1 MPVCLEDPHYCQK
14 FVRSPYRHEC
24 GLTSLCTLIRC
35 VTSKHDFGTLM
46 RFSNP
51 GRAQRDIHPDDLCP
65 SERRNLPITPSRP
78 SIPPHSIHV
87 NSPTAWKS
95 LFPVPHVSYFQC
107 VIKVALSGHW
117 LQHPPSRLTLPTP
130 ATFLLTP
137 CNMSE
142 KALQDAQLDRVKDI
156 SLTIRQA
163 IRNSLPG
170 APDQFLTLMVP
181 GKVLN
186 FKVSR
191 VRKSNI

>member
-1 MPVCLEDPHYCQK
+1 
-14 FVRSPYRHEC
+14 
-24 GLTSLCTLIRC
+24 
-35 VTSKHDFGTLM
+35 
-46 RFSNP
+46 
-51 GRAQRDIHPDDLCP
+51 
-65 SERRNLPITPSRP
+65 
-78 SIPPHSIHV
+78 
-87 NSPTAWKS
+87 
-95 LFPVPHVSYFQC
+95 
-107 VIKVALSGHW
+107 
-117 LQHPPSRLTLPTP
+117 
-130 ATFLLTP
+130 
-137 CNMSE
+137 MSE